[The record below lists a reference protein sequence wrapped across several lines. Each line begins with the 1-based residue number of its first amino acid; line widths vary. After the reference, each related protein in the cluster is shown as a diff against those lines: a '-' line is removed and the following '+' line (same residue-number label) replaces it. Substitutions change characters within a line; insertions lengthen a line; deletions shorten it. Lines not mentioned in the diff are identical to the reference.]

1 MSEVDNQIARI
12 MNNERIYQQG
22 TDDYM
27 MRKTRANL
35 FFDDD
40 TEIEYLASQRF
51 PNDKFGALKYTNQDG
66 NLYYEDPVGKNVFNG
81 KKYSKEFPDNS
92 AVGWWGNRVA
102 PNIAPA
108 GTFVADVAGGMV
120 GAKKGFKTGMRLA
133 KNVPNP
139 LAKAAVVLGSTAIG
153 GFGGNMLYGG
163 GARYGREAL
172 INGFYS
178 ESPQELEAAYYD
190 LLESSA
196 FSLIPFGTGTVGL
209 TKLAYKFK
217 GKEDALQAIIN
228 LGKDASVQKKI
239 ATAKEFG
246 IDLTPAQATKA
257 GSRAKDIQY
266 FITRQPDTRKITE
279 FYENQALQTKEAI
292 EVFADRIGSGNTV
305 GDINT
310 RIKDTGNWVMEE
322 LAKRRKSRA
331 TKLYDILK
339 DAPDGIKVDEMQ
351 SFIDIIDSK
360 IAGEVLDKTG
370 KVIRTMDPSPTT
382 IKNLE
387 KFKKMFY
394 KDDILIDDLMSIDA
408 RRTSDVQKLLRS
420 IQDTGGGDYGT
431 IIGLTDTL
439 TALMDETAPI
449 YRQARRVYD
458 PTKPSLQLVE
468 KSVIGKFGKL
478 MTDKQTAT
486 AMKNL
491 FDPNVSVQS
500 LRNARRL
507 LQVADPDTFKDV
519 KKQFILNMLD
529 DVTKQ
534 SQLQKGLPKFK
545 NNFQQPKMKA
555 MMEEMLS
562 PEEYES
568 FTKLIN
574 VMDDAFSIPMG
585 GSPTQPLQ
593 AMAQQFKDESL
604 DVGTKAAQN
613 VLNVNKLVQT
623 ILGGRGFG
631 DMLFE
636 NVAAKQYDRYLQ
648 NTIRALTENPDDFS
662 KSMDEMLNY
671 FDKGTFRNYQLFGR
685 GISEGVEKIVEPEEQ
700 PYTGEQRGNLIQDL
714 DRQIEQLQPTS
725 SLMNVPAFPDD
736 TQALP
741 TEDPST
747 RMALAGDNPDNQLI
761 AMRGIAGLG

>member
-1 MSEVDNQIARI
+1 M
-12 MNNERIYQQG
+12 
-22 TDDYM
+22 T
-27 MRKTRANL
+27 
-35 FFDDD
+35 
-40 TEIEYLASQRF
+40 
-51 PNDKFGALKYTNQDG
+51 
-66 NLYYEDPVGKNVFNG
+66 
-81 KKYSKEFPDNS
+81 
-92 AVGWWGNRVA
+92 
-102 PNIAPA
+102 
-108 GTFVADVAGGMV
+108 
-120 GAKKGFKTGMRLA
+120 
-133 KNVPNP
+133 
-139 LAKAAVVLGSTAIG
+139 
-153 GFGGNMLYGG
+153 
-163 GARYGREAL
+163 
-172 INGFYS
+172 
-178 ESPQELEAAYYD
+178 
-190 LLESSA
+190 
-196 FSLIPFGTGTVGL
+196 
-209 TKLAYKFK
+209 YKFR

-257 GSRAKDIQY
+257 GSRARDIQY
-266 FITRQPDTRKITE
+266 FLTRQPDTRKITA
-279 FYENQALQTKEAI
+279 FYESQSLQAKEAI
-292 EVFADRIGSGNTV
+292 EVFADKIGSGKTV

-310 RIKDTGNWVMEE
+310 RIKDVGNWVMEE
-322 LAKRRKSRA
+322 LTRRRKARA
-331 TKLYDILK
+331 TKLYDIIK
-339 DAPDGIKVDEMQ
+339 EAPDGIKVDEMQ

-360 IAGEVLDKTG
+360 IAGEVLDEAG

-491 FDPNVSVQS
+491 FDPSVSIKS

-534 SQLQKGLPKFK
+534 SDLQKGLPKFK
-545 NNFQQPKMKA
+545 NNFLQPKMKA

-562 PEEYES
+562 PEEYAS
-568 FTKLIN
+568 FTKLIG
-574 VMDDAFSIPMG
+574 VMDDALSIPMG

-593 AMAQQFKDESL
+593 EMAQQFKKEAL

-613 VLNVNKLVQT
+613 VLNVNKLLET
-623 ILGGRGFG
+623 IFRGRGVG

-636 NVAAKQYDRYLQ
+636 NVGARQYDRYLQ
-648 NTIRALTENPDDFS
+648 NTIRSLIDNPDDFA
-662 KSMDEMLNY
+662 KSMDEMINY
-671 FDKGTFRNYQLFGR
+671 FDKGTFRNYQIFTR
-685 GISEGVEKIVEPEEQ
+685 GASEGVEAILDPEEQ
-700 PYTGEQRGNLIQDL
+700 PYTGEQRKADRELAIQRKQQEREL
-714 DRQIEQLQPTS
+714 ARQERQQERELVRQKRDDFLKQMQNINPNATS
-725 SLMNVPAFPDD
+725 LNIPAFETDPNLSMSPTIVPDPRD
-736 TQALP
+736 REL
-741 TEDPST
+741 
-747 RMALAGDNPDNQLI
+747 
-761 AMRGIAGLG
+761 AMRQSGIAGLI